1 MSSEKTKLPAV
12 QITMLAR
19 ATRAE
24 NDEQMLQSWLANLT
38 SAHSRRNFEVTAR
51 RFFAELPAGGL
62 RAATVEDVRD
72 ALGRITQDVS
82 ETTGRQYVLRVK
94 SLLSYAH
101 RLGYAPFNAG
111 ATIRVRSEARSRGAG
126 LAKRIISEV
135 DVALLVRSARTKR
148 DRVLLEV
155 LYAGGLRVSELAAL
169 SWSDVLPRENDQVQL
184 SIVGKGGVERQVL
197 LPASMSRSLLSLRGD
212 AGANDPVFASR
223 KGGGRLAERGR
234 AGDRQACCCPCWH
247 RGTGKPALATP
258 CPRQPCDRSWRD
270 AARGPG
276 YPWAQ
281 QHRHDERLL
290 ACPARELERVEVGS
304 RGVSSMK
311 VKGTSAID
319 GGKGHNGSNHQA
331 LSNRG

>member
-169 SWSDVLPRENDQVQL
+169 TWSDVLPRDKGQVQL
-184 SIVGKGGVERQVL
+184 SVVGKGGVMRQVL
-197 LPASMSRSLLSLRGD
+197 LPEAVSRALLSLRGD
-212 AGANDPVFASR
+212 AGANDPIFASR
-223 KGGGRLAERGR
+223 KGGGRLNERAVLGIVKR
-234 AGDRQACCCPCWH
+234 AAAKAGIDAPVSPHWLRHAHASHSIDR
-247 RGTGKPALATP
+247 GATLP
-258 CPRQPCDRSWRD
+258 EVQSTLGHGNI
-270 AARGPG
+270 ATTSGYLHARPESSSGLKLDPG
-276 YPWAQ
+276 VFL
-281 QHRHDERLL
+281 R
-290 ACPARELERVEVGS
+290 
-304 RGVSSMK
+304 
-311 VKGTSAID
+311 
-319 GGKGHNGSNHQA
+319 
-331 LSNRG
+331 